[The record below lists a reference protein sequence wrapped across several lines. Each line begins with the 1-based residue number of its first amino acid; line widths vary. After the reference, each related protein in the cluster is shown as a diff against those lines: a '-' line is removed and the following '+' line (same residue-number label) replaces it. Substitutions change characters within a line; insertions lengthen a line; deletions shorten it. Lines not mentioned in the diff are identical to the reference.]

1 MSSIIKLLRLGLLSG
16 ALGGGA
22 IAILAFFGFAVPA
35 FDLFNHGQIFL
46 LPASLLGVFIVAILL
61 RGRRRL
67 VAVGIVGLGLAA
79 SASILVPEYLAGVQQ
94 RPTEP
99 RDRPVITM
107 MTHNLFGLNYNM
119 KEVLAAILADKPD
132 IIVLQEYFGEQA
144 SDLDPLLKPAYPYS
158 VRCRGGKRANIALYS
173 KLKFEQVLD
182 GNCPDNAYVT
192 RRTAHITA
200 KFTLKDGTAFTVMT
214 THMDW
219 PLPIARQHDE
229 LDRLSAAVELVKGPL
244 VLAGD
249 FNSAPWAYAL
259 RGFIEGNGFTRQT
272 LNLVTY
278 PMRWYYFGAWRDTI
292 PFLPL
297 DQVLTR
303 NGIVVHSLKAGQRTA
318 SDHLPVVFRFSVQAP
333 AG

>member
-1 MSSIIKLLRLGLLSG
+1 MSLIAKLFRLGLLAGGLG
-16 ALGGGA
+16 AGLV
-22 IAILAFFGFAVPA
+22 AILAFFGFAVPA

-46 LPASLLGVFIVAILL
+46 LPATLVGLVVIAVLL

-67 VAVGIVGLGLAA
+67 VAVGIVGLGLVA
-79 SASILVPEYLAGVQQ
+79 SGSILVPEYLAGARD
-94 RPTEP
+94 RPAEP
-99 RDRPVITM
+99 SDRPVITM
-107 MTHNLFGLNYNM
+107 MTHNLFGLNYKM
-119 KEVLAAILADKPD
+119 KEVLAAILAEKPD

-144 SDLDPLLKPAYPYS
+144 SDLDPLLKPTYPYS

-173 KLKFEQVLD
+173 KFKFEQVLD

-200 KFTLKDGTAFTVMT
+200 KFTLADGTAFTVMT

-219 PLPIARQHDE
+219 PLPIARQREE
-229 LDRLSAAVELVKGPL
+229 LDRLSAAVKLVEGPL

-259 RGFIEGNGFTRQT
+259 RNFIDANGFTRQT

-278 PMRWYYFGAWRDTI
+278 PLRWFYLGAWRDTI

-318 SDHLPVVFRFSVQAP
+318 SDHLPVVFRFSVQP
-333 AG
+333 TTL